1 MTPLKKWLLI
11 GLVVLAFIM
20 TSAGGLQDMLGI
32 SMWRVTPAHAWNDG
46 QFMLLLAILVAV
58 TLR

>member
-1 MTPLKKWLLI
+1 
-11 GLVVLAFIM
+11 LAFIM